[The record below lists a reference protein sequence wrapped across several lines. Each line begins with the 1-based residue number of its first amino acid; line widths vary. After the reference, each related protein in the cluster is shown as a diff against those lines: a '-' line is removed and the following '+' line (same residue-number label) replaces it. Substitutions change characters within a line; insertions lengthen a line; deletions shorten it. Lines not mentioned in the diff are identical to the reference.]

1 MTRFGGFL
9 TAGLLRFVEPGAR
22 AVVHGDLEE
31 LNLGSLRSV
40 WEVCGLI
47 ARQQA
52 GFWKD
57 WRPWLALFGIV
68 GLIGGRL
75 TMTTLGLTLAPA
87 RFISTYR
94 SYGVLYQSGL
104 TLNEDLFVWFSMA
117 AAVILLSWT
126 AGASLAAGAT
136 CTITVTFQPV
146 TYGTF
151 TSTLTVTESSG
162 ALDTVLVAGISTV
175 NN

>member
-9 TAGLLRFVEPGAR
+9 STGLLRFVEPSTR

-57 WRPWLALFGIV
+57 WPPWLALLGIV
-68 GLIGGRL
+68 GLIGVRL
-75 TMTTLGLTLAPA
+75 TVITLNLTAWPA

-94 SYGVLYQSGL
+94 TYGVVYQSGL
-104 TLNEDLFVWFSMA
+104 TLNEELFVWFSMA
-117 AAVILLSWT
+117 AAVILLS
-126 AGASLAAGAT
+126 
-136 CTITVTFQPV
+136 
-146 TYGTF
+146 
-151 TSTLTVTESSG
+151 
-162 ALDTVLVAGISTV
+162 
-175 NN
+175 